1 MSHSHSRLRRGA
13 GLAAVVTVGLA
24 GLTACAPSDG
34 STDDTG
40 EASAPKNVIYM
51 IGDGMG
57 YNHLSATNLYE
68 SGQTRY
74 QLDGEADPE
83 TLEEQPGDAVQTYEE
98 WDHYALSTFPAGG
111 EYDPEAAWS
120 SHDWVQ
126 SGATDSAAAGTAMAT
141 GEKTENGV
149 LGLDAD
155 GESAENLSER
165 AVATGRSAGVVSSV
179 PFSHATP
186 AAWAAHDESR
196 ENYHAIASEMIDSDL
211 DVIFGAGHPHYD
223 DDSQQVDD
231 ADYSYI
237 SEEDYQRLSEGET
250 DFTFTDEDA
259 DFSAYADGEDVPERA
274 FGLAQAA
281 STLQQARSAEG
292 DQPYAAEANDV
303 VDLTT
308 MSEAALNVLG
318 QNEEGFHLMVEGGAI
333 DWAGHAN
340 ESARDIEETQSFNNA
355 VDAVVDWV
363 EAESSWEETMV
374 VVTADH
380 ETGYLAGSE
389 DDPGF
394 SPMTGEADEMP
405 DSAWYSED
413 HTNQVVPFFV
423 RGAGAETFGDEVVG
437 TDPVRGDYLDNTVVA
452 DVLMDDLWATED

>member
-1 MSHSHSRLRRGA
+1 MSHSPSSLLRGA
-13 GLAAVVTVGLA
+13 GLAAAVTVGLA
-24 GLTACAPSDG
+24 GLTACSPSDG
-34 STDDTG
+34 STDDAG

-98 WDHYALSTFPAGG
+98 WERYSMSTYPAGG

-120 SHDWVQ
+120 SHDWVA

-141 GEKTENGV
+141 GAKTQNGV

-155 GESAENLSER
+155 GESVENLSER

-196 ENYHAIASEMIDSDL
+196 ENYHAIAAEMIDSDL

-223 DDSQQVDD
+223 DDSRPVDEP
-231 ADYSYI
+231 DYSYI
-237 SEEDYQRLSEGET
+237 SEEDYQRLNAGET

-274 FGLAQAA
+274 FGLARTA
-281 STLQQARSAEG
+281 STLQQSRSGEAEE
-292 DQPYAAEANDV
+292 PYATEANDV

-340 ESARDIEETQSFNNA
+340 ETGRDIEETQSFNEA

-394 SPMTGEADEMP
+394 SPMTGEAGRMP

-423 RGAGAETFGDEVVG
+423 RGAGAEAFGDEIVG